1 MVANDESDGRHVGN
15 CSAVDLKIVKFA
27 SMKSLV
33 SLVSIWWTG
42 GYELVLTESVNFGA
56 NYLFEKVNFG
66 RRADNQGDSGIR
78 NLEKC
83 CLT

>member
-42 GYELVLTESVNFGA
+42 GYELTMVRQ
-56 NYLFEKVNFG
+56 LF
-66 RRADNQGDSGIR
+66 D
-78 NLEKC
+78 
-83 CLT
+83 